1 MKKKVYSVPAMMV
14 YELNIC
20 QSLMTGSPVGGN
32 VYGDAIGTNPNL
44 NLAPELRDDID
55 FLLK

>member
-32 VYGDAIGTNPNL
+32 VYGDDAIGSDPDL

-55 FLLK
+55 F

>member
-32 VYGDAIGTNPNL
+32 VYGDAIGSDPDL

-55 FLLK
+55 FY